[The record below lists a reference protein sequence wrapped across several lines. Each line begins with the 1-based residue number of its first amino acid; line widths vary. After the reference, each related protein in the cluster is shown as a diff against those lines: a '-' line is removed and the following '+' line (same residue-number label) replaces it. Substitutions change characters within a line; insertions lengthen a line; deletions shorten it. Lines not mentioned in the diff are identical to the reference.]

1 MVISIKNLIM
11 MNRLLIFVFFSM
23 LFTNGY
29 AQNELKLEDCIK
41 ISKENYP
48 LIASFDLI
56 EKTKS
61 YSLDNVKKNYYPK
74 FSATLIGGF
83 INGLPSTNNNNDTK
97 TELIGLAQLDQVIW
111 DGGITKN
118 KKKLIEAENEVKISQ
133 LNNQLYLL
141 EQKVSDIFFGLLLID
156 LKIEALQTYKTKI
169 KAQKKQVS
177 SGIKNGLLPASDL
190 TEIQIAELNIEKKEV
205 ALQSHRETFSSILGL
220 YMNQDLK
227 NATLVVPEYTFTE
240 NTNSFNR
247 PEYKTLNS
255 RIAALDAQENLQQSS
270 LTPKIGIKGIALGFS
285 PEIGIGPASTD
296 AILFGGLSLAW
307 NIDALYKN
315 KTNKEIIA
323 INKEQIQVEKNQLD
337 FNLSI
342 AERMERRNVY
352 TYQKQVDL
360 SKQSLN
366 LQQKL
371 FKSYQSQYNQ
381 GIITIAELIRKLED
395 LKTAQIEV
403 STQKI
408 SFYKA
413 IFNYNYIT
421 GK

>member
-48 LIASFDLI
+48 LITSFDLI

-205 ALQSHRETFSSILGL
+205 ALESHRETFSSILGL

-227 NATLVVPEYTFTE
+227 NATLVIPEYTFTE
-240 NTNSFNR
+240 NTSSINR

-270 LTPKIGIKGIALGFS
+270 LTPKIGIK
-285 PEIGIGPASTD
+285 
-296 AILFGGLSLAW
+296 
-307 NIDALYKN
+307 
-315 KTNKEIIA
+315 
-323 INKEQIQVEKNQLD
+323 
-337 FNLSI
+337 
-342 AERMERRNVY
+342 
-352 TYQKQVDL
+352 
-360 SKQSLN
+360 
-366 LQQKL
+366 
-371 FKSYQSQYNQ
+371 
-381 GIITIAELIRKLED
+381 
-395 LKTAQIEV
+395 
-403 STQKI
+403 
-408 SFYKA
+408 
-413 IFNYNYIT
+413 
-421 GK
+421 